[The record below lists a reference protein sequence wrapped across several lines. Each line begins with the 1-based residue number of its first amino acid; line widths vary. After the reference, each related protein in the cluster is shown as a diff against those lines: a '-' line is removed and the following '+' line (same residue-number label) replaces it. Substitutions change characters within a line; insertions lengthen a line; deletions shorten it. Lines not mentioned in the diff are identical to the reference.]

1 MYKFEVGD
9 IANGVKTSEKYMEA
23 IDYVA
28 ALERVVEDANLY
40 VEGWDKEA
48 DDHIKRVSYAIDDEE
63 EKITKKLIGVV

>member
-23 IDYVA
+23 IDYVT
-28 ALERVVEDANLY
+28 ALERVVEGANLY

-48 DDHIKRVSYAIDDEE
+48 EEHI
-63 EKITKKLIGVV
+63 IGVREVKSIEMCDLRLLERKS